1 MTRVSGAWLDHAG
14 GQAVIAALE
23 AAGQAAYFV
32 GGCVRDGLLDRP
44 VRDVDIATDALPD
57 KVQSVAQAAGFKTV
71 PTGIDHG
78 TVTVLAHGR
87 PHEVT
92 TFRSDQETDGRHA
105 TVRFG
110 TDVTEDA
117 ARRDFTMNALYAGR
131 SGTILDPLGGLDDL
145 RSGHL
150 RFIGTAEARI
160 REDYLR
166 ILRFFRFTAWYGDP
180 ALGIDGEGL
189 AACAALADGIARLS
203 AERVGAEMLK
213 LLAFCLRGGPYK
225 GMYLAQI
232 LSGTFVILTSMGAL
246 GALRDDRFRAR
257 SAMALLAT
265 APWALYLAGLALPES
280 ASMCYLG
287 LALLWLRRWLADP
300 TARSTGCIALMLG
313 GAMATGYAA
322 GAVVAAPGLVVML
335 AVGLRR
341 GRMLSQAAL
350 AVAAVLVLLAPWAVR
365 NVAATGNPV
374 FPWGTAVLGAG
385 HWPDQT
391 ARRWRDAH
399 AGSAPAD
406 SDALDALTQRRLS
419 VREKLTAFLL
429 EPFRARGILRNR
441 NIPGHPVLGIGVLVL
456 LIGTLGAMF
465 IRPRTVPRWDWAL
478 LTVLILQMA
487 VWLALAPA
495 APARFV
501 SVCAVTISLLCAGG
515 LARLAGVRE

>member
-23 AAGQAAYFV
+23 AAGHAAYFV
-32 GGCVRDGLLDRP
+32 GGCLLARP

-213 LLAFCLRGGPYK
+213 LLAAPDPAPS
-225 GMYLAQI
+225 LAAMHHAGV
-232 LSGTFVILTSMGAL
+232 LEHVLPGAVQQPL
-246 GALRDDRFRAR
+246 APLVHLEQSLNVAPEALRR
-257 SAMALLAT
+257 
-265 APWALYLAGLALPES
+265 
-280 ASMCYLG
+280 
-287 LALLWLRRWLADP
+287 LALLGGDDPAQRFRLTRKQARQFALLREGLQSGTGTAELAYRHGPVCARDIELLRAASFGAPLPARLDADLDLGAAAQFPIRAADLMPRYAGPDLGRELAKRERRWIRSGFALSRAD
-300 TARSTGCIALMLG
+300 
-313 GAMATGYAA
+313 
-322 GAVVAAPGLVVML
+322 
-335 AVGLRR
+335 
-341 GRMLSQAAL
+341 
-350 AVAAVLVLLAPWAVR
+350 
-365 NVAATGNPV
+365 
-374 FPWGTAVLGAG
+374 
-385 HWPDQT
+385 
-391 ARRWRDAH
+391 
-399 AGSAPAD
+399 
-406 SDALDALTQRRLS
+406 
-419 VREKLTAFLL
+419 LL
-429 EPFRARGILRNR
+429 E
-441 NIPGHPVLGIGVLVL
+441 
-456 LIGTLGAMF
+456 
-465 IRPRTVPRWDWAL
+465 
-478 LTVLILQMA
+478 
-487 VWLALAPA
+487 
-495 APARFV
+495 
-501 SVCAVTISLLCAGG
+501 
-515 LARLAGVRE
+515 